1 MGMFGLSRGG
11 AQTDP
16 AAGSGSRSHSRGGD
30 AENSAYGARDP
41 AYEQS
46 VSASAPAPTSPRGD
60 AGAAGAALDSASS
73 ASLMVAVRTRP
84 VLAEE
89 HMRGV
94 RKDILRVMDKRT
106 VVVLD
111 PDDGKRYLDRRG
123 GRTKERRY
131 TYDCAFGKTATN
143 KDVYERT
150 GKVLIDGV
158 LNGRNGTVFAYG
170 ATGSGK
176 THTMVGDE
184 NDPGMMLLSLAD
196 IFDTAR
202 RHGDAYV
209 YDVSC
214 SYLEVYNELIYDLL
228 GGDSRDSR
236 DHDDVPN
243 KPSLELRDD
252 PERGAVVAGLKRVK
266 VADGDDVM
274 ELLRQGNARRKTEPT
289 EANATSSRSHA
300 VLEIEVVRR
309 ERACGYVGVQSRG
322 KLSLVDLAGSERA
335 SETLNTGHKLRDG
348 ANINRSLLALANCI
362 NALGKKS
369 TSLSNGKLASN
380 SNVYVPFR
388 NSKLTRLLK
397 HALSGN
403 SRTAMVANVSCGGDQ
418 YAHTVNTLKYADR
431 AKEIRTHVVQNLQT
445 VESHITDYQRLID
458 GLQTEV
464 AHLKARVK
472 QAEAEANANANANAN
487 ARDSGH
493 PRGERANVGRAY
505 RNADQMPALDDDGS
519 SSRETRGDDRT
530 AFASVR
536 GTGPTGPGSR
546 SGSGRIPNQKPV
558 ANGTHSRHL
567 RVSGAEPVPEI
578 PGIPGIPGTR
588 VRGPGGDAA
597 SRRVASPSS
606 YEPPRSVSLSSDGV
620 RMSRVSEKLDRER
633 RRALERVLELFRENA
648 EERLETQKCLY
659 EHEDENARVRH
670 FLSVSHKLSDADRKR
685 SVVAVAENEAA
696 CLRYRTEI
704 DVSDRAARALA
715 DKARELVVVGGSL
728 DESHESLESHAS
740 HAAAALAEALLRGRD
755 AESAAAEAEF
765 FLDVRESVIAEQRDA
780 IDALAAALGA
790 ERESGVAGKHV
801 SGDNAPDAA
810 RHKKD
815 ALVAEALRKK
825 ASGERRLAFWD
836 HQFEP
841 PPPAAAAAGTE
852 SKARGADPAARVT
865 PHGGAPPAGS
875 RVAADDAAAMPQTQP
890 RRHDLGADP
899 PRRRPGSGGARA
911 GLGGGRRAGSGRR
924 RASGGAPPEAS
935 VRSEGFPFGRDETA
949 RRETT
954 PRDASAS
961 LGGETHS
968 PHSPHSPRGDKSSR
982 PESGES
988 AGSSGSRASSGV
1000 TSGVSDVSV
1009 LSFRDRDSSQTKTA
1023 YAVRERLVKAP
1034 KAPKAL
1040 SGRKPP
1046 VSASGV
1052 HGSGSR
1058 LRAMQREAARERSA
1072 RTADRFQSEKV
1083 ENRGIRGD
1091 RGFDPRGGL
1100 TARTHAT
1107 HRSSSTERH
1116 RGGSARVSGPRSPH
1130 SPARRRP
1137 PVVTPE
1143 AFVIAR
1149 PGT

>member
-16 AAGSGSRSHSRGGD
+16 AAGSGSRSLSRGGD
-30 AENSAYGARDP
+30 AEDSAYGARDP

-46 VSASAPAPTSPRGD
+46 VSASAPAPTSPRSD

-228 GGDSRDSR
+228 GGDSR

-472 QAEAEANANANANAN
+472 QAEANANANAN

-505 RNADQMPALDDDGS
+505 RNADQKPALDDDGS
-519 SSRETRGDDRT
+519 SSREIRGDDRT

-546 SGSGRIPNQKPV
+546 SGSGSRVPNQKPV

-606 YEPPRSVSLSSDGV
+606 YEPPQSVSLSSDGV
-620 RMSRVSEKLDRER
+620 RVSRVSEKLDRER

-670 FLSVSHKLSDADRKR
+670 FLSVSRFLSDADRKR

-715 DKARELVVVGGSL
+715 DKARELVVGGSL

-780 IDALAAALGA
+780 IDALAAALQTP

-841 PPPAAAAAGTE
+841 PKPAAAAAGTE

-865 PHGGAPPAGS
+865 PHGGAPPAVRS
-875 RVAADDAAAMPQTQP
+875 RVAAEDAAAMPPMPQTQP

-911 GLGGGRRAGSGRR
+911 GLGGGGRAGSGRR
-924 RASGGAPPEAS
+924 RASAGAPPEAS
-935 VRSEGFPFGRDETA
+935 VRSEGFSFGRDETA

-968 PHSPHSPRGDKSSR
+968 PHSPRGDKSSR

-988 AGSSGSRASSGV
+988 AGSGGSRASSGV

-1009 LSFRDRDSSQTKTA
+1009 LSFRDRDSFAVTKTA
-1023 YAVRERLVKAP
+1023 ATKTVRERLVKAP
-1034 KAPKAL
+1034 KGRKE
-1040 SGRKPP
+1040 GRKPP

-1072 RTADRFQSEKV
+1072 RTADR
-1083 ENRGIRGD
+1083 GIRGD

-1100 TARTHAT
+1100 TVHTHAM
-1107 HRSSSTERH
+1107 HRSPSTERH

>member
-472 QAEAEANANANANAN
+472 QAEAEANANAN

-988 AGSSGSRASSGV
+988 AGSGGSRASSGV